1 MDGRIT
7 VRPEDLE
14 GAALL
19 LTSVSDP
26 RVAICLAASWILRA
40 DISTL
45 WEQGSAGIVMTAT
58 TESALVAELP
68 PAVERVIAT
77 GKRCHAEDSF
87 GCASILVEPV
97 LHGRRTAGAV
107 LVGWRREV
115 QVDATGCG
123 FLSLL
128 AAQAALAMERAD
140 LAEELAQLA
149 QTDPLTGVANRRGL
163 AHSLERDLAAAR
175 RTRRPLGVAMLDLD
189 HFKGYND
196 REGHPAGDLL
206 LRGATREWTSRLRA
220 EDLLARYGGEEFAV
234 VMPDCGDETEAVK
247 AVERVRSAT
256 PTVTASAGVAVWDGR
271 EPAGQLIRRADAA
284 LYEAKRAGR
293 DRTVLAAPL
302 CPIEDGSAAI
312 H

>member
-14 GAALL
+14 GAARL

-40 DISTL
+40 DVATL
-45 WEQGSAGIVMTAT
+45 WEQGSEGIAMTAT
-58 TESALVAELP
+58 TESLLPAEAP
-68 PAVERVIAT
+68 PAVERAIAD

-87 GCASILVEPV
+87 GCVSVLVEPV
-97 LHGRRTAGAV
+97 LHRGRTAGAV
-107 LVGWRREV
+107 LVGWRRDV
-115 QVDATGCG
+115 HVDATGCG

-149 QTDPLTGVANRRGL
+149 QTDPLTSVANRRGL
-163 AHSLERDLAAAR
+163 ARSLERDLAAAR
-175 RTRRPLGVAMLDLD
+175 RSRRPLAVAMLDLD
-189 HFKGYND
+189 HFKAYND

-206 LRGATREWTSRLRA
+206 LRSAARVWTSRLRA

-234 VMPDCGDETEAVK
+234 VLPDCGDDAEAVN
-247 AVERVRSAT
+247 AVERVRTAT
-256 PTVTASAGVAVWDGR
+256 PGVTTSAGVAVWDGR
-271 EPAGQLIRRADAA
+271 EPAAQLIRRADAA

-293 DRTVLAAPL
+293 NRTVLAAPL
-302 CPIEDGSAAI
+302 CPTEGESPAMS
-312 H
+312 